1 MKLEKYDFVE
11 RIIERIIHNYIYILI
26 IMSILVILV
35 GEVGENTGGQMLFI
49 NDLLKE
55 IPVVEVE
62 ANQLVEEINQLVGIE
77 NQIKQPNNSRHVYIV
92 IIGCIIG
99 ALIWLKG

>member
-1 MKLEKYDFVE
+1 MKLTIYNFIK
-11 RIIERIIHNYIYILI
+11 RIIHNYIYILI
-26 IMSILVILV
+26 IMSILAIMLLNGV
-35 GEVGENTGGQMLFI
+35 GEDTGGQMLFI
-49 NDLLKE
+49 NDLLK

-62 ANQLVEEINQLVGIE
+62 TNQLVEEINQLVEIE
-77 NQIKQPNNSRHVYIV
+77 NQKQPNNSRHVYIA